1 MKTLKKLFRNPY
13 LIFILFISLLSIQNY
28 IFCVMYTA
36 DHLNPWLVDE
46 NGNYVLSR
54 IAFSFGQ
61 YLDDIMN
68 TGKLSLPQF
77 GIDLPSSRRPLLPY
91 TLLFIYENI
100 TNNFIFIH
108 LIKNVFFG
116 TLIFFTI
123 KNFKSNYNFLFLAA
137 CLFFIFYNPHNA
149 VTNLGTENEEGILNY
164 LIIIMFFVLIS
175 NFKYKSLYLTLIV
188 CLIFLLKGS
197 MFLLATLIPILFLF
211 LEKDSKFR
219 FFPIITI
226 VLLNLYWGFATMK
239 TSGFFAI
246 GPKGSAMNAINLAT
260 VTHKYF
266 NITYPSI
273 RPDIHLDLVENVV
286 NERNIKTEK
295 ELIDNLLPDSKDF
308 IIQNPYEYLIG
319 VLKKIYVLNLSPF
332 KDAQYPKD
340 KDSYLENMYA
350 GKNAENDK
358 IINPIRYSNIPNK
371 IIFNV
376 SLFLLLFSLINYK
389 KNSKYINNLN
399 IYYFFMLL
407 FYLAPYMFAW
417 IYPRHG
423 TSVYILSHFYILIYL
438 IEKNFFKIEEYFK
451 T

>member
-1 MKTLKKLFRNPY
+1 
-13 LIFILFISLLSIQNY
+13 
-28 IFCVMYTA
+28 
-36 DHLNPWLVDE
+36 
-46 NGNYVLSR
+46 
-54 IAFSFGQ
+54 
-61 YLDDIMN
+61 
-68 TGKLSLPQF
+68 
-77 GIDLPSSRRPLLPY
+77 
-91 TLLFIYENI
+91 
-100 TNNFIFIH
+100 
-108 LIKNVFFG
+108 
-116 TLIFFTI
+116 
-123 KNFKSNYNFLFLAA
+123 
-137 CLFFIFYNPHNA
+137 
-149 VTNLGTENEEGILNY
+149 
-164 LIIIMFFVLIS
+164 
-175 NFKYKSLYLTLIV
+175 
-188 CLIFLLKGS
+188 
-197 MFLLATLIPILFLF
+197 
-211 LEKDSKFR
+211 
-219 FFPIITI
+219 
-226 VLLNLYWGFATMK
+226 
-239 TSGFFAI
+239 
-246 GPKGSAMNAINLAT
+246 MNAINLAT

>member
-1 MKTLKKLFRNPY
+1 MEIIKKLFNNPY
-13 LIFILFISLLSIQNY
+13 FIFTLFISLLSIQNY
-28 IFCVMYTA
+28 IFCIMYTA
-36 DHLNPWLVDE
+36 DHLNPWLIDE
-46 NGNYVLSR
+46 EGNYVLSR

-61 YLDDIMN
+61 YLNDIMN

-100 TNNFIFIH
+100 SNNFIIIH
-108 LIKNVFFG
+108 LVKNIFFG

-123 KNFKSNYNFLFLAA
+123 KNFNNNYNFLFLAS

-164 LIIIMFFVLIS
+164 LIIITFFVLIS
-175 NFKYKSLYLTLIV
+175 NFQYKSLYITLLV
-188 CLIFLLKGS
+188 CLVFLLKGS
-197 MFLLATLIPILFLF
+197 MFLLSTLIPILFLF
-211 LEKDSKFR
+211 LEKNSKFK
-219 FFPIITI
+219 FLPIIAI
-226 VLLNLYWGFATMK
+226 VLLNIYWGFTTMK

-286 NERNIKTEK
+286 KEKNIKTEK
-295 ELIDNLLPDSKDF
+295 ELIDNLLPDSTKF
-308 IIQNPYEYLIG
+308 IIENPYEYFIG
-319 VLKKIYVLNLSPF
+319 IVKKIYVLNLSPF

-340 KDSYLENMYA
+340 KERYLENMYA
-350 GKNAENDK
+350 GKSAENEK
-358 IINPIRYSNIPNK
+358 IVNPIRYSNIPNK
-371 IIFNV
+371 IVFNI
-376 SLFLLLFSLINYK
+376 SLFLLFFSLINYK

-399 IYYFFMLL
+399 IYYFFILL

-423 TSVYILSHFYILIYL
+423 TSVYILSHFYILIYM
-438 IEKNFFKIEEYFK
+438 IENKVLNFEEYFK